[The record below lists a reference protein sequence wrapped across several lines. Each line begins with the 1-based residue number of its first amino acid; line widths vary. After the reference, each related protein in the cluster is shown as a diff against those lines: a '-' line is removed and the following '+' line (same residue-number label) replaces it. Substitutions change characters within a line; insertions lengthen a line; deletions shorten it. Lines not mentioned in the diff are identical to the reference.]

1 MSFAVLLQHDLQTF
15 HSLHEVQ
22 VVYDIETGRSRGF
35 GFVKFDDPRDA
46 EDAINDADG
55 KVGYC
60 FLSNM
65 HGSLQAWTCCS
76 FQSVLMML

>member
-1 MSFAVLLQHDLQTF
+1 MSSKWSARQGDAVAAEQSRLITHHCL
-15 HSLHEVQ
+15 EQ

-55 KVGYC
+55 KV
-60 FLSNM
+60 
-65 HGSLQAWTCCS
+65 SLDQR
-76 FQSVLMML
+76 